1 MWIDTN
7 GDEHRHRANCYALV
21 AGVPVVGDWQNGHV
35 LALDMTVYTDVNG
48 GPIKRVRSFPHMVA
62 DADRLFFRQFVAD
75 FETGTSPNPGVM
87 PGPANT
93 ISLRWSNDS
102 GHTWGNPVTQ
112 SIGETGEYL
121 TSLQW
126 QRLGMSRSRVFELSW
141 SVPMPTVLQGCF
153 VDATRG
159 DEAPPP
165 SAQQEQ
171 AA

>member
-1 MWIDTN
+1 
-7 GDEHRHRANCYALV
+7 
-21 AGVPVVGDWQNGHV
+21 
-35 LALDMTVYTDVNG
+35 
-48 GPIKRVRSFPHMVA
+48 
-62 DADRLFFRQFVAD
+62 
-75 FETGTSPNPGVM
+75 M
-87 PGPANT
+87 PGPANF
-93 ISLRWSNDS
+93 ISLRWSNDR

-126 QRLGMSRSRVFELSW
+126 QRLGMARDRCFELSW

-159 DEAPPP
+159 DEPPP
-165 SAQQEQ
+165 PTRQKEE